1 MSTEN
6 GTRKRR
12 AFRWTEEA
20 EKLVSSYADSVKN
33 GTSKKSAASLASKL
47 AVVTGNPRDAC
58 LRFMRQRGIGQK
70 RRYRFW
76 TKPEQQRLLDL
87 LETCSIE
94 EVAKV
99 LQRTQGSVRS
109 MLQRLGESAQRG
121 RDWFTIYSL
130 AEALHIRADE
140 VQKWVNNGWLKSRIV
155 QTTGIKKRI
164 INPDDF
170 SMFIRS
176 HGPKVVGR
184 RLRPEGLSFVQNF
197 VFPPKHA
204 HLLPL
209 RKSRDTSVT
218 NPEEQDAED
227 SDLDDIA

>member
-1 MSTEN
+1 
-6 GTRKRR
+6 
-12 AFRWTEEA
+12 
-20 EKLVSSYADSVKN
+20 
-33 GTSKKSAASLASKL
+33 
-47 AVVTGNPRDAC
+47 
-58 LRFMRQRGIGQK
+58 MRQRGIGQK

-76 TKPEQQRLLDL
+76 TKPEQQRLVDL
-87 LETCSIE
+87 LETSTVE
-94 EVAKV
+94 EASRA
-99 LQRTQGSVRS
+99 LQRTPGSVRS

-140 VQKWVNNGWLKSRIV
+140 VQKWVNNGWLKSRTVETIGV
-155 QTTGIKKRI
+155 KKRI

-170 SMFIRS
+170 SNFVRS

-209 RKSRDTSVT
+209 RKVRDMSVA
-218 NPEEQDAED
+218 NPDEQDSED
-227 SDLDDIA
+227 SSVDEIA